1 MKIKIRKGTV
11 ADMPVVLE
19 LFRELAVNKQKEDL
33 FTLTVY
39 DLLRDGFSSNPLFMT
54 YVAELDNEIIGTALF
69 YKSYTT
75 MGKSFILEDIYTSRK
90 YGNTGISLS
99 LFAKFIEFADLKNS
113 HRLEWTIIES
123 NEDLMELHKKSGA
136 KILMDTHIFEN
147 NFSSIETIIKTNSSF
162 KNLKKGKIR
171 DGRIDDLPA
180 VLDLLK
186 NNIKHKEK
194 LKHLTVQNLISDG
207 FGKEKY
213 FHFFVAEFNDE
224 VIGIVFFY
232 HSYSTLVGKSLI
244 LETIIVKPKYH
255 NKGFRKALIYKFY
268 EFAYQQKIQ
277 RITQAINDKDIPII
291 KKSIKNGTYL
301 LDGIRIVQ
309 IDDIALKTFIK
320 NN

>member
-1 MKIKIRKGTV
+1 
-11 ADMPVVLE
+11 
-19 LFRELAVNKQKEDL
+19 
-33 FTLTVY
+33 
-39 DLLRDGFSSNPLFMT
+39 
-54 YVAELDNEIIGTALF
+54 
-69 YKSYTT
+69 
-75 MGKSFILEDIYTSRK
+75 
-90 YGNTGISLS
+90 
-99 LFAKFIEFADLKNS
+99 
-113 HRLEWTIIES
+113 
-123 NEDLMELHKKSGA
+123 
-136 KILMDTHIFEN
+136 
-147 NFSSIETIIKTNSSF
+147 
-162 KNLKKGKIR
+162 
-171 DGRIDDLPA
+171 
-180 VLDLLK
+180 
-186 NNIKHKEK
+186 
-194 LKHLTVQNLISDG
+194 
-207 FGKEKY
+207 GKEKY